1 MRAWRARE
9 RLGGGTR
16 VAEYTTRGIPA
27 NTRSRLEASCL
38 FSPPEN
44 PFKWSKRGKEAR
56 RSFRVFAA
64 HFEPARASLFRFPLS
79 APTSPAVPP
88 AILASF
94 SRKHFLSS
102 DHLWSAGD
110 ARACY
115 TPRGARDP
123 ARSSTR
129 LSRLGR
135 CWPAHHRLTG
145 GRPWRAWA
153 LRPAISPRRKAL
165 PLQLGAMPYPRCS
178 AIWLSLLDRDLLSSR
193 VSRVDA
199 LHRLARPRGF
209 HVMTPIT
216 AATAANLR
224 SCPFPTLQSLFATKN
239 GDQLAPER
247 PSMSTGG
254 SPYTALFA
262 RNAPVTRPLAGP
274 DAQLL

>member
-1 MRAWRARE
+1 M
-9 RLGGGTR
+9 
-16 VAEYTTRGIPA
+16 
-27 NTRSRLEASCL
+27 

-64 HFEPARASLFRFPLS
+64 HFEPTRASLFRFPLS

-115 TPRGARDP
+115 TPRGHGIQHGPRRVYRASV
-123 ARSSTR
+123 AAGQHTIG
-129 LSRLGR
+129 SR
-135 CWPAHHRLTG
+135 G

-165 PLQLGAMPYPRCS
+165 PQRGDAVSSLFSHL
-178 AIWLSLLDRDLLSSR
+178 AILARQ
-193 VSRVDA
+193 
-199 LHRLARPRGF
+199 RLALLKSLSCGCATPTGKTPRVPR
-209 HVMTPIT
+209 HDSD
-216 AATAANLR
+216 N
-224 SCPFPTLQSLFATKN
+224 SCHRREPSILPFP
-239 GDQLAPER
+239 D
-247 PSMSTGG
+247 
-254 SPYTALFA
+254 SPVAFRY
-262 RNAPVTRPLAGP
+262 PKW
-274 DAQLL
+274 

>member
-64 HFEPARASLFRFPLS
+64 HFEPTRASLFRFPLS

-115 TPRGARDP
+115 TPRGHGIQHGPRRVYRASVAAGQHTIGSRGGGRGGHGRCDQP
-123 ARSSTR
+123 SRLDAK
-129 LSRLGR
+129 LSRR
-135 CWPAHHRLTG
+135 
-145 GRPWRAWA
+145 
-153 LRPAISPRRKAL
+153 
-165 PLQLGAMPYPRCS
+165 GAMPYPRCL
-178 AIWLSLLDRDLLSSR
+178 AISLSLLDRDLLSSR

-224 SCPFPTLQSLFATKN
+224 SCPFPTLQSLFATQN